1 MRNSKNLLKM
11 NSRLILILILILIMV
26 IYAVF
31 FSSSSNKNSLET
43 QGYLIDK
50 TGIAFHDFNL
60 MRLETGTLFEKDKKF
75 LSSVD
80 LDSRPYLLNFW
91 ATWCGP
97 CRAEFDELE
106 ELWQESSALNGLAI
120 IGVNVAED
128 EKKAKSF
135 VESKSSTFEIL
146 LDLDSELSKDYK
158 VTGIPATFLIYN
170 SEVYDRWSGPISP
183 SRVKASLKRLQEEGI
198 LDK

>member
-1 MRNSKNLLKM
+1 MQNSKKLLKI
-11 NSRLILILILILIMV
+11 NSRMAIALILILIMV
-26 IYAVF
+26 IYAIF
-31 FSSSSNKNSLET
+31 FSSASNKNSLES
-43 QGYLIDK
+43 QGYLNNEI
-50 TGIAFHDFNL
+50 GIVFHDFNL
-60 MRLETGTLFEKDKKF
+60 RRLETGTLFEKEKKF

-80 LDSRPYLLNFW
+80 LHSRPYLLNFW

-106 ELWQESSALNGLAI
+106 ELWQESSTLNGLAV

-128 EKKAKSF
+128 EKKAKNF

-146 LDLDSELSKDYK
+146 LDLDSELSNEYK

-170 SEVYDRWSGPISP
+170 GEVYDRWSGPISP
-183 SRVKASLKRLQEEGI
+183 SRVKASLKSLQEDGI

>member
-1 MRNSKNLLKM
+1 
-11 NSRLILILILILIMV
+11 
-26 IYAVF
+26 
-31 FSSSSNKNSLET
+31 
-43 QGYLIDK
+43 
-50 TGIAFHDFNL
+50 

-80 LDSRPYLLNFW
+80 LNNRPYLLNFW

-106 ELWQESSALNGLAI
+106 ELWQESSTLNGLAV

-128 EKKAKSF
+128 EKKAKNF
-135 VESKSSTFEIL
+135 VELKSSTFEIL
-146 LDLDSELSKDYK
+146 LDLDSELSNEYK

-170 SEVYDRWSGPISP
+170 GEVYDRWSGPISP
-183 SRVKASLKRLQEEGI
+183 NRVKASLKRLQEDGI